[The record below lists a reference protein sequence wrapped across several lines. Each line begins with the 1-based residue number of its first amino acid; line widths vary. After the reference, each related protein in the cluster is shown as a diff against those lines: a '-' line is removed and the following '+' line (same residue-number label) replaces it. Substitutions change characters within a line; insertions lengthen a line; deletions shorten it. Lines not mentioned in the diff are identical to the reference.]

1 MALVLGTNCGFVS
14 SAPTVDPAEG
24 STVIVDWKQFSIKDT
39 SPSGDYRITEIG
51 WWCDSAT
58 KESNFEVGLYSDNSG
73 EPDERLF
80 VDTVNA
86 KGTTAGWK
94 TASVNWTLDSSTTYW
109 IAIQLDNTSTATR
122 TNIGAASSGEYR
134 DRNIRSDLSD
144 PWGTSGTDLDR
155 LGAIYAVYEEGEAAD
170 YTAKPA
176 AFELTATL
184 KAPTIITS
192 YTATP
197 TVLALNLSLKN
208 PTYIEGAS
216 YTAIITALP
225 LSLNLNN
232 VIAGE
237 TGIGSASIN
246 VGTGTTSER
255 VMDGTYPKTK
265 GLIGGFTSQTGNITN
280 LIYKIKSN
288 VSKKQKR
295 GIL

>member
-1 MALVLGTNCGFVS
+1 MATFGDTTEHALASGFEEDLIGLKGASPASNGTATSITAFIAIFSGTPTGKVKAALYDEADDSLVAQTAEKDVTYSESFTWETFTFSEGVDVY
-14 SAPTVDPAEG
+14 SAK
-24 STVIVDWKQFSIKDT
+24 SYYIVVF
-39 SPSGDYRITEIG
+39 
-51 WWCDSAT
+51 
-58 KESNFEVGLYSDNSG
+58 N
-73 EPDERLF
+73 
-80 VDTVNA
+80 DTVANNPRLA
-86 KGTTAGWK
+86 VTTTAGSYK
-94 TASVNWTLDSSTTYW
+94 RVNHNGLTYP
-109 IAIQLDNTSTATR
+109 TF
-122 TNIGAASSGEYR
+122 
-134 DRNIRSDLSD
+134 SD
-144 PWGTSGTDLDR
+144 PIVPDVSDGSGS
-155 LGAIYAVYEEGEAAD
+155 IYCTYTPPEID
-170 YTAKPA
+170 HTAKPA

>member
-24 STVIVDWKQFSIKDT
+24 STIIVDWRQFSTKDT

-58 KESNFEVGLYSDNSG
+58 KEANFEVGLYSDNSG

-109 IAIQLDNTSTATR
+109 IAIQLDNTSTTTR
-122 TNIGAASSGEYR
+122 TNVGAVSSGEYR

-155 LGAIYAVYEEGEAAD
+155 LGAIYAVYEEGEA
-170 YTAKPA
+170 P
-176 AFELTATL
+176 
-184 KAPTIITS
+184 
-192 YTATP
+192 
-197 TVLALNLSLKN
+197 
-208 PTYIEGAS
+208 
-216 YTAIITALP
+216 
-225 LSLNLNN
+225 
-232 VIAGE
+232 
-237 TGIGSASIN
+237 
-246 VGTGTTSER
+246 TGTNMKINIGDTFKDVDALKINIGDSWKAVTS
-255 VMDGTYPKTK
+255 VKQNIGDSWKTV
-265 GLIGGFTSQTGNITN
+265 F
-280 LIYKIKSN
+280 
-288 VSKKQKR
+288 
-295 GIL
+295 

>member
-1 MALVLGTNCGFVS
+1 MATFGDTTEHAGASIFEEDLVGIKGASPASNGTATSITAFIAIS
-14 SAPTVDPAEG
+14 SGTPTGKVKAALYDEADDSLVAQTAEKDVTYSESFTWETFTFSEGVDVYSAK
-24 STVIVDWKQFSIKDT
+24 SYYIVVF
-39 SPSGDYRITEIG
+39 
-51 WWCDSAT
+51 
-58 KESNFEVGLYSDNSG
+58 N
-73 EPDERLF
+73 
-80 VDTVNA
+80 DTVASNPRLA
-86 KGTTAGWK
+86 ITTTAG
-94 TASVNWTLDSSTTYW
+94 SYERVNQNGLTYPTFPDP
-109 IAIQLDNTSTATR
+109 IVPVVND
-122 TNIGAASSGEYR
+122 GSG
-134 DRNIRSDLSD
+134 S
-144 PWGTSGTDLDR
+144 
-155 LGAIYAVYEEGEAAD
+155 IYCTYTPPEVD
-170 YTAKPA
+170 HTAKPA

-265 GLIGGFTSQTGNITN
+265 GLIGGFTSQKGNIPN

>member
-1 MALVLGTNCGFVS
+1 MATFGDTTEHASASGFEE
-14 SAPTVDPAEG
+14 DL
-24 STVIVDWKQFSIKDT
+24 
-39 SPSGDYRITEIG
+39 
-51 WWCDSAT
+51 
-58 KESNFEVGLYSDNSG
+58 VGLKGVSPASNGTATSITAFIAIYSG
-73 EPDERLF
+73 TPTGKVKAALYDEADDSLVAQTAEKDVTYSESF
-80 VDTVNA
+80 TWETFTFSEGVDVYSAKSYYIVVFNDTVANNPRLA
-86 KGTTAGWK
+86 VTTTAGSYK
-94 TASVNWTLDSSTTYW
+94 RINHNGLTYP
-109 IAIQLDNTSTATR
+109 TF
-122 TNIGAASSGEYR
+122 
-134 DRNIRSDLSD
+134 SD
-144 PWGTSGTDLDR
+144 PIVPVVNNGSGS
-155 LGAIYAVYEEGEAAD
+155 IYCTYTPPEID
-170 YTAKPA
+170 HTAKPA

-265 GLIGGFTSQTGNITN
+265 GLIGGFTSQKGNIPN

>member
-1 MALVLGTNCGFVS
+1 MATFGDTTEHA
-14 SAPTVDPAEG
+14 SAFA
-24 STVIVDWKQFSIKDT
+24 
-39 SPSGDYRITEIG
+39 
-51 WWCDSAT
+51 
-58 KESNFEVGLYSDNSG
+58 FEEDLVGLKGVSPASNGTATSITAFIAISSGTPTGKVKAALYDEADDSLVAQTAEKDVTYSESFTWETFTFSEGVDVYSAKSYYIVVFN
-73 EPDERLF
+73 
-80 VDTVNA
+80 DTVANNPRLA
-86 KGTTAGWK
+86 VTTTAGSYK
-94 TASVNWTLDSSTTYW
+94 RINHNGLTYP
-109 IAIQLDNTSTATR
+109 TF
-122 TNIGAASSGEYR
+122 
-134 DRNIRSDLSD
+134 SD
-144 PWGTSGTDLDR
+144 PIVPVVNNGSGS
-155 LGAIYAVYEEGEAAD
+155 IYCTYTPPEVD
-170 YTAKPA
+170 HTAKPA

-184 KAPTIITS
+184 KAPTIIPG

-197 TVLALNLSLKN
+197 TTLALNLNLRN
-208 PTYIEGAS
+208 PTYIEGAN

-265 GLIGGFTSQTGNITN
+265 GLIGGFTSQKGNIPN